1 MQFGERLILVS
12 NNFIAHLSELKTN
25 GHFISTDILSFYLVC
40 HLFVIPTLLTG
51 YNLTSYVLEAA
62 ASIILCKC
70 LHGFFVKIMF
80 LLVLFSCFCFCFFF
94 TLKKSLLERVRL
106 A

>member
-12 NNFIAHLSELKTN
+12 KNFIAHLSELKTN

-51 YNLTSYVLEAA
+51 KNLTSYVLEAA
-62 ASIILCKC
+62 ATIMLCKC
-70 LHGFFVKIMF
+70 LHGFFVKMMF
-80 LLVLFSCFCFCFFF
+80 LLLFYFLVFVLFF
-94 TLKKSLLERVRL
+94 TLKKS
-106 A
+106 

>member
-12 NNFIAHLSELKTN
+12 KNFIAHHSELKTN

-51 YNLTSYVLEAA
+51 
-62 ASIILCKC
+62 
-70 LHGFFVKIMF
+70 
-80 LLVLFSCFCFCFFF
+80 
-94 TLKKSLLERVRL
+94 
-106 A
+106 